1 MSEKQVIFD
10 FCKWLGSQGC
20 SYEVIYYGDYD
31 EIKEV
36 IDKYLTEKDIN
47 YIKLSLSN
55 LRIGHSQLM
64 LDLPLDYHSE
74 DFDNS
79 FMDLVDELEDLI
91 KDYEAR
97 IL

>member
-1 MSEKQVIFD
+1 M
-10 FCKWLGSQGC
+10 L
-20 SYEVIYYGDYD
+20 EVVQAEDKVKC
-31 EIKEV
+31 IK
-36 IDKYLTEKDIN
+36 DLD

-74 DFDNS
+74 DFDEA
-79 FMDLVDELEDLI
+79 FMSVVDELEDLI
-91 KDYEAR
+91 KDYEAK

>member
-1 MSEKQVIFD
+1 MM
-10 FCKWLGSQGC
+10 L
-20 SYEVIYYGDYD
+20 EVVQAEDKVKC
-31 EIKEV
+31 IK
-36 IDKYLTEKDIN
+36 DLD

-74 DFDNS
+74 DFDEA
-79 FMDLVDELEDLI
+79 FMSVVDELEDLI
-91 KDYEAR
+91 KDYEER

>member
-1 MSEKQVIFD
+1 MLDVI
-10 FCKWLGSQGC
+10 Q
-20 SYEVIYYGDYD
+20 E
-31 EIKEV
+31 E
-36 IDKYLTEKDIN
+36 DKSKCLKDLN

-55 LRIGHSQLM
+55 LRVGHSQLM

-79 FMDLVDELEDLI
+79 FMELVDELEDLV
-91 KDYEAR
+91 KDYEER

>member
-1 MSEKQVIFD
+1 MLEVVQEEDKV
-10 FCKWLGSQGC
+10 KC
-20 SYEVIYYGDYD
+20 S
-31 EIKEV
+31 
-36 IDKYLTEKDIN
+36 KDLN

-79 FMDLVDELEDLI
+79 FIELVDELEDLI
-91 KDYEAR
+91 KDYEAK

>member
-1 MSEKQVIFD
+1 M
-10 FCKWLGSQGC
+10 L
-20 SYEVIYYGDYD
+20 EVIQDTD
-31 EIKEV
+31 KE
-36 IDKYLTEKDIN
+36 KCEKDIN

-79 FMDLVDELEDLI
+79 FMELVDELEDLI

>member
-1 MSEKQVIFD
+1 MLEVVQEEDKV
-10 FCKWLGSQGC
+10 KC
-20 SYEVIYYGDYD
+20 S
-31 EIKEV
+31 
-36 IDKYLTEKDIN
+36 KDLN

-64 LDLPLDYHSE
+64 LDLPLDYHTE

-79 FMDLVDELEDLI
+79 FMELVDELEDLI
-91 KDYEAR
+91 KDYEAK

>member
-1 MSEKQVIFD
+1 M
-10 FCKWLGSQGC
+10 L
-20 SYEVIYYGDYD
+20 EVVQA
-31 EIKEV
+31 E
-36 IDKYLTEKDIN
+36 DKLKCLKDLN

-79 FMDLVDELEDLI
+79 FMGLVDELEDLI
-91 KDYEAR
+91 KDYEER

>member
-1 MSEKQVIFD
+1 M
-10 FCKWLGSQGC
+10 L
-20 SYEVIYYGDYD
+20 EVVQA
-31 EIKEV
+31 E
-36 IDKYLTEKDIN
+36 DKSKCRKDID

-74 DFDNS
+74 EFDEA
-79 FMDLVDELEDLI
+79 FMELVDELEDLI

-97 IL
+97 VL

>member
-1 MSEKQVIFD
+1 MLEVVQEEDKL
-10 FCKWLGSQGC
+10 KC
-20 SYEVIYYGDYD
+20 S
-31 EIKEV
+31 
-36 IDKYLTEKDIN
+36 KDLN

-74 DFDNS
+74 DFDNA
-79 FMDLVDELEDLI
+79 FMSVVDELEDLI
-91 KDYEAR
+91 KDYEER

>member
-1 MSEKQVIFD
+1 M
-10 FCKWLGSQGC
+10 L
-20 SYEVIYYGDYD
+20 EVIQDTD
-31 EIKEV
+31 KE
-36 IDKYLTEKDIN
+36 KCKKDFD

-74 DFDNS
+74 DFDNA
-79 FMDLVDELEDLI
+79 FMSVVDELEDLV
-91 KDYEAR
+91 KDYEER

>member
-1 MSEKQVIFD
+1 M
-10 FCKWLGSQGC
+10 L
-20 SYEVIYYGDYD
+20 EVIQDT
-31 EIKEV
+31 
-36 IDKYLTEKDIN
+36 DKVKCEKDIN

-64 LDLPLDYHSE
+64 LDLPLDYHTE
-74 DFDNS
+74 EFDEA
-79 FMDLVDELEDLI
+79 FMSVVDELEDLI

>member
-1 MSEKQVIFD
+1 M
-10 FCKWLGSQGC
+10 L
-20 SYEVIYYGDYD
+20 EVVQA
-31 EIKEV
+31 E
-36 IDKYLTEKDIN
+36 DKVKCRKDLD
-47 YIKLSLSN
+47 YIKLALSN

-74 DFDNS
+74 DFDNA

-91 KDYEAR
+91 KDYEAK

>member
-1 MSEKQVIFD
+1 MLEVVQEEDKV
-10 FCKWLGSQGC
+10 KC
-20 SYEVIYYGDYD
+20 S
-31 EIKEV
+31 
-36 IDKYLTEKDIN
+36 KDLD

-79 FMDLVDELEDLI
+79 FMSVVDELEDLV
-91 KDYEAR
+91 KDYEER
-97 IL
+97 ILWVKLIIASLEKDFANGVGIV

>member
-1 MSEKQVIFD
+1 M
-10 FCKWLGSQGC
+10 L
-20 SYEVIYYGDYD
+20 EVIQEEDKVKC
-31 EIKEV
+31 IK
-36 IDKYLTEKDIN
+36 DLN

-74 DFDNS
+74 DFDNA
-79 FMDLVDELEDLI
+79 FMNFVDELEDLI
-91 KDYEAR
+91 KDYEAK

>member
-1 MSEKQVIFD
+1 M
-10 FCKWLGSQGC
+10 L
-20 SYEVIYYGDYD
+20 EVIQDTD
-31 EIKEV
+31 KE
-36 IDKYLTEKDIN
+36 KCSKDLN

-55 LRIGHSQLM
+55 LRVGHSQLM

-79 FMDLVDELEDLI
+79 FMELVDELEDLI
-91 KDYEAR
+91 KDYEER

>member
-1 MSEKQVIFD
+1 M
-10 FCKWLGSQGC
+10 L
-20 SYEVIYYGDYD
+20 EVVQ
-31 EIKEV
+31 EE
-36 IDKYLTEKDIN
+36 DKSKCRKDLD

-55 LRIGHSQLM
+55 LRVGHSQLM

-79 FMDLVDELEDLI
+79 FMELVDELEDLV
-91 KDYEAR
+91 KDYEER